1 MICQIDTA
9 FKLDITVVI
18 ATSGIAIVGTT
29 AKMTESIAVEMK
41 SLRLHHRRGA
51 RMKQLEISPI
61 YPFGDSKLGAR
72 RGSFS
77 SFPSF
82 SCGYQNRACFGI
94 L

>member
-29 AKMTESIAVEMK
+29 AKMTESIVVVRNLRGETMK
-41 SLRLHHRRGA
+41 PKTA
-51 RMKQLEISPI
+51 PI
-61 YPFGDSKLGAR
+61 YPFGGSKLSAR
-72 RGSFS
+72 RESFS
-77 SFPSF
+77 SFLSF
-82 SCGYQNRACFGI
+82 SCGYQNRACFDI